1 MVAAAAGLAA
11 AAAGSGAAAVGL
23 GGVAVALTARRWV
36 PNTLLPFK
44 PPII

>member
-36 PNTLLPFK
+36 PNTLLEF
-44 PPII
+44 